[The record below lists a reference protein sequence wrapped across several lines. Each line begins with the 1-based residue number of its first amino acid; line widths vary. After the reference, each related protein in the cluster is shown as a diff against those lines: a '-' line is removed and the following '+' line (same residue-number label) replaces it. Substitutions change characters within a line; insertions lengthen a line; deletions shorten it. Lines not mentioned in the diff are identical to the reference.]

1 MLMNAPSEAQIT
13 LLLRAWSQGED
24 QALEELT
31 PLVYQ
36 ELYRLAQRQMAREK
50 PGHVLQNTALV
61 NEFYLR
67 LTKLR
72 GMDWQD
78 RTHFFAVSARLMR
91 RILTDLARSR
101 LYQKRGG
108 AIQHVPLNE
117 AFVGGRKPEVDLVA
131 LDRALE
137 DLAAI
142 DERKSRVVELRFFGG
157 LSVEET
163 AEALCISEDTVKRD
177 WKFAKHWLLCELSG
191 QAHGK

>member
-1 MLMNAPSEAQIT
+1 MNAPSRAQIT

-24 QALEELT
+24 QALEHLT
-31 PLVYQ
+31 PLVYR
-36 ELYRLAQRQMAREK
+36 ELYRLAQRHMAREK

-61 NEFYLR
+61 NEFYLH
-67 LTKLR
+67 LGKLR
-72 GMDWQD
+72 GIDWHD

-108 AIQHVPLNE
+108 SIQHVALNE
-117 AFVGGRKPEVDLVA
+117 ACVASPKPELDLVA
-131 LDRALE
+131 LDQALE

-157 LSVEET
+157 LSLEET
-163 AEALCISEDTVKRD
+163 AKALSISEDTVKRD
-177 WKFAKHWLLCELSG
+177 WKFAKHWLLCELTG
-191 QAHGK
+191 DAHGH

>member
-1 MLMNAPSEAQIT
+1 MNAPVEAQIT

-31 PLVYQ
+31 PLVYR
-36 ELYRLAQRQMAREK
+36 ELYRLAQSQMAREK

-67 LTKLR
+67 LSKLR
-72 GMDWQD
+72 GIDWQD
-78 RTHFFAVSARLMR
+78 RTHFFAMSARLMR
-91 RILTDLARSR
+91 RILTDVARSR

-108 AIQHVPLNE
+108 AVQHVPLNE
-117 AFVGGRKPEVDLVA
+117 ALVSGRTPEVDLLA

-163 AEALCISEDTVKRD
+163 AEALGISEDTVKRD
-177 WKFAKHWLLCELSG
+177 WKFAKHWLLCALSG
-191 QAHGK
+191 NAHGQ

>member
-1 MLMNAPSEAQIT
+1 MNAPSEAQIT

-31 PLVYQ
+31 PLVYR
-36 ELYRLAQRQMAREK
+36 ELYRLAQGQMSREK

-72 GMDWQD
+72 SIDWQD
-78 RTHFFAVSARLMR
+78 RTHFFAMSARLMR

-108 AIQHVPLNE
+108 LIQHVPLNE
-117 AFVGGRKPEVDLVA
+117 ALVA
-131 LDRALE
+131 GRTPDFDLLDLDKALDE
-137 DLAAI
+137 FAAI

-163 AEALCISEDTVKRD
+163 AEALRISEDTVKRD

-191 QAHGK
+191 NAHGQ